1 MKKTRLYL
9 LTFAAIVLVAI
20 LAGWGALYYYYT
32 GAREALFD
40 QKMESGQR
48 EIRELGTLLEQQL
61 QAGILPAVVIENL
74 QKSIV
79 NTDVQSEFVCMYNRQ
94 GIELCHPDP
103 LLVGQKIGEKNSRL
117 SGMGNSRAFS
127 DILKSGELRSGIR
140 TFPEGANRSSEV
152 VSVYPVKGTD
162 WMLASHANVRVLKAQ
177 LDHLYQQFLAGT
189 FLLILLISAGCFGLM
204 RAIYRQYEQVVDHT
218 IAGLNEEINGLSM
231 LNRQLEAKQQQ
242 VVAVERPGEEA
253 TRKRLVT
260 YEKDEIITVDVRD
273 IVYISLADNI
283 ISAVTFQNRVFVL
296 NSSLDDLMGQ
306 LDNEIFYRA
315 NRQYIVNINGIEN
328 IWIYGRNQLRL
339 STSPASADPIII
351 SKHKVTEFKKW
362 LDR

>member
-9 LTFAAIVLVAI
+9 LTFAALVFVAI

-32 GAREALFD
+32 EAREALFE

-61 QAGILPAVVIENL
+61 LAGISPDVVIENL

-79 NTDVQSEFVCMYNRQ
+79 NTDVQSEFVCMYNRE

-103 LLVGQKIGEKNSRL
+103 SLVGKKIVEGNSRL
-117 SGMGNSRAFS
+117 SGFGNSKAFS
-127 DILKSGELRSGIR
+127 DILKSGKLISGIR
-140 TFPEGANRSSEV
+140 TFPVSANRSSEI
-152 VSVYPVKGTD
+152 VSVHPVNGTD
-162 WMLASHANVRVLKAQ
+162 WMLASHANIKVLRAQ
-177 LDHLYQQFLAGT
+177 LNHLYQKFLAGS
-189 FLLILLISAGCFGLM
+189 FLLILLIAAGCFGLM
-204 RAIYRQYEQVVDHT
+204 RAIYRRYEQQVDQT

-231 LNRQLEAKQQQ
+231 LNRQLETRQQNLI
-242 VVAVERPGEEA
+242 ADRKPGEEA
-253 TRKRLVT
+253 TRKRLIT
-260 YEKDEIITVDVRD
+260 YEKDEIITVDVQD
-273 IVYISLADNI
+273 IVYIYLSDNVV
-283 ISAVTFQNRVFVL
+283 SAVTFQHKVLVL

-306 LDNEIFYRA
+306 LDNEMFYRA
-315 NRQYIVNINGIEN
+315 NRQYIVNMNGIEN

-339 STSPASADPIII
+339 LTSPASVDPIII
-351 SKHKVTEFKKW
+351 SKHKVAEFKKW